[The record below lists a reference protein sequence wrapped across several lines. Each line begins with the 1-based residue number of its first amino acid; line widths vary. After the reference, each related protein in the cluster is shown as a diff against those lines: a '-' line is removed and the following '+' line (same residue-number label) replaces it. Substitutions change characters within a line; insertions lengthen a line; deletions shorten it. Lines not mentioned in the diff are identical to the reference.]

1 MPLDTNLNV
10 TPYFDDFYA
19 DNGGEVKNYHRVLFR
34 PGVAVQARELT
45 QLQTILQNQ
54 IERFGDNIYK
64 TGTIIRGCSLT
75 VDIRYDYIKILD
87 NQNDG
92 QPASLPLYANTLL
105 IQESANLQALVV
117 NYRTG
122 FESQDPDLNTLY
134 VKYINTGSSGEKAY
148 ANAQTIKVFN
158 RQRTVEDVSI
168 VTAGSLYSNSD
179 TITFSGGGGTGATAV
194 LTTDATGQITD
205 VSVQSKGTGY
215 TSTPNVSITTSTG
228 SSGTLSAKNYIAE
241 LTVAS
246 VANSVGTGAAVKTTD
261 GIIYQKG
268 FFIKVD
274 AQEEVL
280 EKYSYIAN
288 NKVVGF
294 RTTEAIVNSNA
305 DSTLLDLATGTPN
318 FAAPGAN
325 RLKLTPTLTVL
336 SKSAAESNTEFLAL
350 LEFENGNVVKDRTNT
365 QFNSINTEL
374 SRRTF
379 EESGD
384 YVLKPFQLNTEDIT
398 GNTTHFN
405 VVVGSGTA
413 YVRGQRVETLNSI
426 RLAARKGTD
435 YSNTINQTI
444 NTKFGSYIMVKELLG
459 LFEIKEGTSINL
471 RNTAA
476 TDVTDNSGGTPS
488 APGSVIGT
496 AKVRS
501 IEYSSGKI
509 GTPDAQYKVYVFD
522 VRMSG
527 GYAFK
532 DARSLS
538 IGSTA
543 IADVVLTNGI
553 ATIKD
558 IENDILVFNSGTY
571 AVREFNQEEFIFRT
585 STNST
590 FTTGGSVTI
599 SFSGGNTLP
608 YGTGTLTDADADDF
622 IVIPNVTA
630 YHSSNAAGTVAATS
644 GQTNVTGSST
654 TFLSTYEVGDY
665 IKVGS
670 NDPVRIASISN
681 NTLLTLASAAGFNAT
696 ANAHYMAYPANVPVD
711 FTRTGK
717 SITVNSSTSLTID
730 LGAGINS
737 TTAFTVY
744 HDLENFEPGVRV
756 KTLNNPV
763 YVKLSTDKLTGST
776 TGPWCLGIPDV
787 LSIEGVYIGTS
798 NTYSN
803 STTNYVAE
811 FELDSGQ
818 KDNYYGLAYLSRAPG
833 STVELTSSSCLLVKL
848 KAFTHSSGKY
858 LSTESYPIDD
868 STTPLPDN
876 KIRTESIPVYVSR
889 TSGQALSLRD
899 CVDFRPIVAN
909 TAVLSSTTGG
919 ATIDPSTTETLVTGE
934 KFFPSPSRSFECD
947 IQSYLGR
954 VDRIV
959 VGEDGKM
966 RVLEGVPSNTPQP
979 PQRERNSMDLG
990 IIKITPYPSLSA
1002 KASSDAKRPDL
1013 KNTISLL
1020 QTQRY
1025 TMKDISDIE
1034 NRIQKLEYYT
1044 LLNTLEANAATTS
1057 IPSESNS
1064 SIAVFK
1070 NGFFVDS
1077 FDNYNISDLNDG
1089 EYKALV
1095 DTYTSRLIPQ
1105 QEIYPINLKYNA
1117 TSSTGVTKVG
1127 DLVMLPYSSKELIK
1141 QNIANKERTLVEQN
1155 WSFRGKMIVTPK
1167 VDNFFDSEV
1176 KATTVV
1182 DINIADP
1189 LSSLVDAQNEINSR
1203 LTSASRLVGTTSSN
1217 NITSATSSRSYYNG
1231 VVDASGRSIID
1242 GYNET
1247 TRTNWTRNITE
1258 TYQDTKVNITTP
1270 PVVSSTQEVN
1280 NLLTSVHINP
1290 YIRGQ
1295 KIAIY
1300 CSGLRPGAQ
1309 HYVYFDKEDLTSASE
1324 PAKVSTFTNMSLADF
1339 SPLYNKGSSP
1349 GLYANN
1355 TGELAVIVTLPN
1367 NTFTTGEKEF
1377 LIMDVSTLSSELS
1390 ATSKASGKFS
1400 SFSTSGTAQNLTFST
1415 KTFDTTGSGFNTRTF
1430 SDIRTVNS
1438 SVSGVTVTVSNTVT
1452 ASIDVPLPAVSTD
1465 PLSQTFYV
1473 KKQQGAD
1480 YIFLSSI
1487 DVYFKQKDSS
1497 KGVTLMVREVS
1508 DSGYP
1513 TTVILPF
1520 SSVYKRSSDINTSN
1534 NGTTATTFTFESPV
1548 CVRADKDYAIVL
1560 APDGNSPD
1568 YRIWT
1573 AETGVPDVAN
1583 TSLISNQSWGLGTL
1597 FFSVSDRTFTP
1608 IQNEDIKFTVNRADF
1623 SGSSGTLVLNNGDYE
1638 FLTVNAV
1645 SGSFT
1650 PGEDV
1655 AQMTNTYIDTSL
1667 TTNNQSYVIT
1677 TNNSLTSTLS
1687 SNDYVLLVY
1696 GSNASLGTA
1705 NVKVTGT
1712 SVTNSTS
1719 TTTDFTTTYANGDF
1733 IMIGDE
1739 VRLITNVASA
1749 TALSI
1754 DAPFSASITD
1764 SIHYSVDPDFDVLRV
1779 VSANSTS
1786 FTVNRP
1792 PLLSVSNSTSNSV
1805 SMQKVVS
1812 GRISSY
1818 NASKGKLY
1826 LEDSNSSN
1834 SNFLIRTSNSTYY
1847 GYIVG
1852 DSSDALAKVISIDN
1866 IQGTVFTPFVSTL
1879 NIPNT
1884 TVNLSATFTKATG
1897 GTASATYN
1905 LGSRNPV
1912 GFNDS
1917 ALIKSKTN
1925 EISGTTVNKSFSATL
1940 TLSSNFT
1947 DTSPVVDVNPA
1958 SILIQKNIINNISTN
1973 ENTRYGNAQCKYVS
1987 KRLELAE
1994 DLDAEDIKVYVKA
2007 YRPASTDIEV
2017 YAKVLN
2023 QADSETFEDKDWSK
2037 LDMVTSAS
2045 LFSSSLNP
2053 SDMRE
2058 YEFTFKRSP
2067 SSTVLAGKVQS
2078 NTACTTIVGSG
2089 TTFTTDLAANDIVKI
2104 VYTSSTTDYDIIP
2117 VSSVANN
2124 TQIVLSTAPSSNTI
2138 GCTIEKVTNKKEAFK
2153 YSKNY
2158 NIVRYFDS
2166 SRAAHDSYKYFAIK
2180 VVLKATNSYLV
2191 PEVDDVRAIATS
2203 V

>member
-87 NQNDG
+87 SQNDG
-92 QPASLPLYANTLL
+92 QPVSLPSYANTLL
-105 IQESANLQALVV
+105 IQESANLQSLVV
-117 NYRTG
+117 NYKTG

-134 VKYINTGSSGEKAY
+134 IKYINTGTSGEKAY
-148 ANAQTIKVFN
+148 ANAQTIKVFS
-158 RQRTVEDVSI
+158 RQRTIEDVSV

-179 TITFSGGGGTGATAV
+179 TITFSGGGGSGATAV

-228 SSGTLSAKNYIAE
+228 SGGALTAKNYISE

-246 VANSVGTGAAVKTTD
+246 VVNSVGTGAAVKTSD

-268 FFIKVD
+268 FFISVD

-280 EKYSYIAN
+280 EKYSFIAN

-294 RTTEAIVNSNA
+294 RTIEAVVNSNA

-336 SKSAAESNTEFLAL
+336 SKPDAEANTEFLSL

-384 YVLKPFQLNTEDIT
+384 YVIKPFQLNTEDIT

-413 YVRGQRVETLNSI
+413 YVRGQRIETLNSI
-426 RLAARKGTD
+426 RVAARKGTD
-435 YSNTINQTI
+435 FSNTNNQTI

-532 DARSLS
+532 DTRSLS

-543 IADVVLTNGI
+543 VADVVLTNGS

-558 IENDILVFNSGTY
+558 VENDILVFNSGTF
-571 AVREFNQEEFIFRT
+571 AVREFNQEQFIFRT

-608 YGTGTLTDADADDF
+608 YGVGTLTDADADDF
-622 IVIPNVTA
+622 IVIPSATA
-630 YHSSNAAGTVAATS
+630 YHSSNGAGTVATTS
-644 GQTNVTGSST
+644 GQTNVTGTST

-665 IKVGS
+665 IKIGTNSPIRV
-670 NDPVRIASISN
+670 ASISN
-681 NTLLTLASAAGFNAT
+681 NTLLTLASAAGFSAT
-696 ANAHYMAYPANVPVD
+696 SNGHYMAYPANVPVD

-717 SITVNSSTSLTID
+717 SITVNSTTSLTVD
-730 LGAGINS
+730 LGAAINS

-756 KTLNNPV
+756 KSLNNPV
-763 YVKLSTDKLTGST
+763 YVKLSTSKLSGST

-787 LSIEGVYIGTS
+787 LSIEGVYVGTG
-798 NTYSN
+798 NTYSDA
-803 STTNYVAE
+803 TTNYAAD

-818 KDNYYGLAYLSRAPG
+818 KDNYYGLAYISKAPG
-833 STVELTSSSCLLVKL
+833 STIDLTSSNCLLVKV

-858 LSTESYPIDD
+858 LSTESYPVDD

-899 CVDFRPIVAN
+899 SIDFRPIVAN

-919 ATIDPSTTETLVTGE
+919 ASIDPSTTETLVAGE

-959 VGEDGKM
+959 VGEDGRM
-966 RVLEGVPSNTPQP
+966 RVVEGVPSNNPLP
-979 PQRERNSMDLG
+979 PQRERTSMDLG

-1002 KASSDAKRPDL
+1002 KASSVAKRPDL

-1025 TMKDISDIE
+1025 TMKDIGELE
-1034 NRIQKLEYYT
+1034 NRLQKLEYYT

-1095 DTYTSRLIPQ
+1095 DTNTSRLIPQ
-1105 QEIYPINLKYNA
+1105 QEIYPINLKYNS
-1117 TSSTGVTKVG
+1117 TSSSGVTKIG
-1127 DLVMLPYSSKELIK
+1127 DLVMLPYTEKELIK

-1155 WSFRGKMIVTPK
+1155 WSFKGKMIVTPK

-1189 LSSLVDAQNEINSR
+1189 LASLVDAQNEINSKVTAATK
-1203 LTSASRLVGTTSSN
+1203 LLGTATSYANTSSSTRVN
-1217 NITSATSSRSYYNG
+1217 YSTT
-1231 VVDASGRSIID
+1231 DASGRYIVD
-1242 GYNET
+1242 GYNEL
-1247 TRTNWTRNITE
+1247 TRTNWTRNVRQ
-1258 TYQDTKVNITTP
+1258 TYQDSRVNISTP

-1295 KIAIY
+1295 RVAIY

-1324 PAKVSTFTNMSLADF
+1324 PAKVSNFSNMSLSDF

-1349 GLYANN
+1349 GLFANN
-1355 TGELAVIVTLPN
+1355 TGEIAVIVTLPSD
-1367 NTFTTGEKEF
+1367 TFTTGEKEF
-1377 LIMDVSTLSSELS
+1377 LLMDVSSLASELS
-1390 ATSKASGKFS
+1390 ATSKATGKFS
-1400 SFSTSGTAQNLTFST
+1400 SFTTSGTAQNLTFST
-1415 KTFDTTGSGFNTRTF
+1415 KTFDTTGSGFNTQTF
-1430 SDIRTVNS
+1430 SDIRTVNTS
-1438 SVSGVTVTVSNTVT
+1438 TSGVSFSYSNTVT
-1452 ASIDVPLPAVSTD
+1452 RITEIPVPQSTD
-1465 PLSQTFYV
+1465 PLSQTFFV
-1473 KKQQGAD
+1473 QRQQGAD
-1480 YIFLSSI
+1480 YIYLSSI

-1513 TTVILPF
+1513 TSIVLPF
-1520 SSVYKRSSDINTSN
+1520 SRVYKRSSDINVSS
-1534 NGTTATTFTFESPV
+1534 NGTTATKFTFDSPV
-1548 CVRADKDYAIVL
+1548 CVRADKDYAIIL
-1560 APDGNSPD
+1560 APDGNSPE

-1583 TSLISNQSWGLGTL
+1583 TSLISNQSWGLGTM
-1597 FFSVSDRTFTP
+1597 FFSVSDKVFTAV
-1608 IQNEDIKFTVNRADF
+1608 QNEDIKFTVNRADF

-1677 TNNSLTSTLS
+1677 TNNSLTSILS
-1687 SNDYVLLVY
+1687 ANDRVLFVF

-1712 SVTNSTS
+1712 SVTNSTAS
-1719 TTTDFTTTYANGDF
+1719 TTDFTTTYANGDF

-1749 TALSI
+1749 TALSV
-1754 DAPFSASITD
+1754 DAPFNATISD
-1764 SIHYSVDPDFDVLRV
+1764 STHYSVDPDFDVLRV

-1805 SMQKVVS
+1805 SLQKVV
-1812 GRISSY
+1812 GGTLSSY
-1818 NASKGKLY
+1818 NANKGKLFI
-1826 LEDSNSSN
+1826 EDSNSSN
-1834 SNFLIRTSNSTYY
+1834 SNFLVRTSNSTYY

-1852 DSSDALAKVISIDN
+1852 DRSDALAKVISIDN
-1866 IQGTVFTPFVSTL
+1866 VNGTVLTPFISTL
-1879 NIPNT
+1879 NIPGT
-1884 TVNLSATFTKATG
+1884 AVSLSGTFTKAAG
-1897 GTASATYN
+1897 GTSSSTLN

-1917 ALIKSKTN
+1917 AVIKSRSN
-1925 EISGTTVNKSFSATL
+1925 EISGTSVNKSFSTTL
-1940 TLSSNFT
+1940 TLTSNYT

-1958 SILIQKNIINNISTN
+1958 SVLLQKNIINNLSTN

-1987 KRLELAE
+1987 KSLELAE
-1994 DLDAEDIKVYVKA
+1994 DLDAEDIKVYIKA
-2007 YRPASTDIEV
+2007 YRPSTTDVKI

-2023 QADSETFEDKDWSK
+2023 QADSDSFEDKDWSE
-2037 LDMVTSAS
+2037 LEMVTSSS

-2053 SDMRE
+2053 SDLRE
-2058 YEFTFKRSP
+2058 YEFTFKRTP
-2067 SSTVLAGKVQS
+2067 TATVLAGKVQS
-2078 NTACTTIVGSG
+2078 NSACTTVVGSG
-2089 TTFTTDLAANDIVKI
+2089 TSFSSDLTANDIVKI

-2124 TQIVLSTAPSSNTI
+2124 THLVLSTAPSSNTI
-2138 GCTIEKVTNKKEAFK
+2138 GCSIEKVTGKKEAFK
-2153 YSKNY
+2153 YSKNSS
-2158 NIVRYFDS
+2158 IVRYFDI

-2180 VVLKATNSYLV
+2180 VVLKAENSYLV
-2191 PEVDDVRAIATS
+2191 PELDDIRVIATS